1 MESAFMQTDE
11 TVDRY
16 FYIAGWIMIGLVL
29 LYGFITCVIGFD
41 ISSLLPPC
49 ALHYVTGYYCPGC
62 GGTRAINALLHGQ
75 FLLAAYYHPFVV
87 YVLIVGGW
95 FMISQTILRLSR
107 GKAQIG
113 LHFRMIYMWIGL
125 GIIVLNCIAKNIL
138 LAVNGTV
145 PYMD

>member
-1 MESAFMQTDE
+1 MQTDE

-41 ISSLLPPC
+41 ISALLPTC

-75 FLLAAYYHPFVV
+75 
-87 YVLIVGGW
+87 
-95 FMISQTILRLSR
+95 
-107 GKAQIG
+107 
-113 LHFRMIYMWIGL
+113 
-125 GIIVLNCIAKNIL
+125 
-138 LAVNGTV
+138 
-145 PYMD
+145 